1 MLNMI
6 QAEMFKLRLNKS
18 FWVILLTSLVLSA
31 VMHYLA
37 ITEWW
42 QVYNTPFD
50 AAGLSEMN
58 GLSMFMAPLFFNL
71 MIGTLAAFYI
81 STDFGPSGVIK
92 NQIISGKNRKLI
104 YFAKYIVYSA
114 AAVVIAVLIPVVTG
128 IILNIIMGNGG
139 IFTFE
144 TITYLLGA
152 YSLFSLQLLGY
163 TAIISLLAIITEDS
177 GKTIIFSILFT
188 IVMYIVEKMPKSGII
203 ERIYEYSIFQ
213 QFNQVLFPELGI
225 ESIMT
230 GLAVGL
236 ITMAVL
242 LFIGMIVFSKKEIK

>member
-114 AAVVIAVLIPVVTG
+114 AAVVIAVLIPAVTG

-188 IVMYIVEKMPKSGII
+188 IGMYIVEKMPKSGII

>member
-114 AAVVIAVLIPVVTG
+114 AAVVIAVLIPAVTG

-213 QFNQVLFPELGI
+213 QFNQVLFPELEI

>member
-1 MLNMI
+1 MI

-18 FWVILLTSLVLSA
+18 FWVIFLTSLVLSA

-114 AAVVIAVLIPVVTG
+114 AAVVIAVLIPAVTG

>member
-114 AAVVIAVLIPVVTG
+114 AAVVIAVLIPAVTG

-236 ITMAVL
+236 ITMTVL

>member
-50 AAGLSEMN
+50 AAGLSDMN

-114 AAVVIAVLIPVVTG
+114 AAVVIAVLIPAVTG

>member
-18 FWVILLTSLVLSA
+18 FWVILMTSLVLSA

-114 AAVVIAVLIPVVTG
+114 AAVVIAVLIPAVTG

>member
-81 STDFGPSGVIK
+81 SADFGPSGVIK

-114 AAVVIAVLIPVVTG
+114 AAVVIAVLIPAVTG

>member
-42 QVYNTPFD
+42 RVYNTPFD

-114 AAVVIAVLIPVVTG
+114 AAVVIAVLIPAVTG

>member
-114 AAVVIAVLIPVVTG
+114 AAVVIAVLIPAVTG

>member
-114 AAVVIAVLIPVVTG
+114 AAVVIAVLIPAVTG

-152 YSLFSLQLLGY
+152 YSLFSLQVLGY
-163 TAIISLLAIITEDS
+163 TAIISLLAVITEDS

>member
-114 AAVVIAVLIPVVTG
+114 AAVVIAVLIPAVTG

-139 IFTFE
+139 ICTFE

-152 YSLFSLQLLGY
+152 YSLFSLQFLGY

>member
-6 QAEMFKLRLNKS
+6 QAEMFKLRLYKS
-18 FWVILLTSLVLSA
+18 FWVILMTSLVLSA

-114 AAVVIAVLIPVVTG
+114 AAVVIAVLIPAVTG

>member
-114 AAVVIAVLIPVVTG
+114 AAVVIAVLIPAVTG

-230 GLAVGL
+230 GLAAGL

>member
-104 YFAKYIVYSA
+104 YFVKYIVYSA
-114 AAVVIAVLIPVVTG
+114 AAVVIAVLIPAVTG

>member
-81 STDFGPSGVIK
+81 STDFSPSGVIK

-114 AAVVIAVLIPVVTG
+114 AAVVIAVLIPAVTG

>member
-1 MLNMI
+1 NALPI
-6 QAEMFKLRLNKS
+6 F
-18 FWVILLTSLVLSA
+18 
-31 VMHYLA
+31 
-37 ITEWW
+37 
-42 QVYNTPFD
+42 
-50 AAGLSEMN
+50 
-58 GLSMFMAPLFFNL
+58 
-71 MIGTLAAFYI
+71 
-81 STDFGPSGVIK
+81 
-92 NQIISGKNRKLI
+92 
-104 YFAKYIVYSA
+104 
-114 AAVVIAVLIPVVTG
+114 
-128 IILNIIMGNGG
+128 
-139 IFTFE
+139 FTFE

-152 YSLFSLQLLGY
+152 YSLLSLQLLGY

-236 ITMAVL
+236 ITMRSEEHTSEL
-242 LFIGMIVFSKKEIK
+242 QSR

>member
-1 MLNMI
+1 M
-6 QAEMFKLRLNKS
+6 ELNKR
-18 FWVILLTSLVLSA
+18 ILVVEDDEAINTLLSD
-31 VMHYLA
+31 
-37 ITEWW
+37 I
-42 QVYNTPFD
+42 
-50 AAGLSEMN
+50 
-58 GLSMFMAPLFFNL
+58 
-71 MIGTLAAFYI
+71 
-81 STDFGPSGVIK
+81 IK
-92 NQIISGKNRKLI
+92 
-104 YFAKYIVYSA
+104 
-114 AAVVIAVLIPVVTG
+114 
-128 IILNIIMGNGG
+128 
-139 IFTFE
+139 
-144 TITYLLGA
+144 
-152 YSLFSLQLLGY
+152 
-163 TAIISLLAIITEDS
+163 DS

>member
-104 YFAKYIVYSA
+104 YFVKYIVYSA
-114 AAVVIAVLIPVVTG
+114 AAVVIAVLIPAVTG

-230 GLAVGL
+230 GLPVGL

>member
-114 AAVVIAVLIPVVTG
+114 AAVVIAVLIPAVTG

-213 QFNQVLFPELGI
+213 QFNQVLFPR
-225 ESIMT
+225 T
-230 GLAVGL
+230 RDRKYYDR
-236 ITMAVL
+236 TCCR
-242 LFIGMIVFSKKEIK
+242 F